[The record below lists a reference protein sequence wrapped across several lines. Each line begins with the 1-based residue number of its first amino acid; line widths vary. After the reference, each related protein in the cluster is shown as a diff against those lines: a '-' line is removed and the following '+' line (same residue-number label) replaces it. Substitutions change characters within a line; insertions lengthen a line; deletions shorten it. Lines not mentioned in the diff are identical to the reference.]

1 MEYLSLD
8 AASAALN
15 LSRTQVRR
23 LLATGILVGTRH
35 GGNRRGVWLI
45 EAASVE
51 AEQRRRK
58 VMARRVIVSRHE
70 ATIQWLREELDLFD
84 AEVVTDATPDAVR
97 GAIVYGNL
105 PLHLAALADEVWAVG
120 FKTTPPR
127 GVELDRATMD
137 ECGVHVAG
145 YKVMELE

>member
-8 AASAALN
+8 ATCAALT

-23 LLATGILVGTRH
+23 LLAAGILVGTRH

-58 VMARRVIVSRHE
+58 TMARRVIVSRH
-70 ATIQWLREELDLFD
+70 ASTIEWLREMGVEGD
-84 AEVVTDATPDAVR
+84 VVTEATPDAVR

-120 FKTTPPR
+120 FMTPPPR
-127 GVELDRATMD
+127 GVELDRATME

>member
-8 AASAALN
+8 AASAALS

-23 LLATGILVGTRH
+23 LLEAGILVGTRH

-45 EAASVE
+45 DAASVA

-58 VMARRVIVSRHE
+58 TMARRVIVSRHE
-70 ATIQWLREELDLFD
+70 ATIQWLRDELGLHE
-84 AEVVTDATPDAVR
+84 AEVVTEATPDAVR

-120 FKTTPPR
+120 FMTTPPR
-127 GVELDRATMD
+127 GVDLDRATMD

>member
-1 MEYLSLD
+1 MELSLD
-8 AASAALN
+8 AAAQRLR

-23 LLATGILVGTRH
+23 LLAAGRLRGRRI

-45 EAASVE
+45 DEASVT
-51 AEQRRRK
+51 AEYQRRMTMRTI
-58 VMARRVIVSRHE
+58 IVSRHE
-70 ATIQWLREELDLFD
+70 ATIQWLRDMGVEGD
-84 AEVVTDATPDAVR
+84 VVADATPDVVR

-127 GVELDRATMD
+127 GVDLSRAVME

-145 YKVMELE
+145 YRVLELD